1 MATLCVDTEEGG
13 ISVMAEEQVCF
24 LFIRGIPSL
33 LIAAFMLLLLNVFS
47 LHCYTHKLDVT

>member
-1 MATLCVDTEEGG
+1 VATLCVDTEEGG